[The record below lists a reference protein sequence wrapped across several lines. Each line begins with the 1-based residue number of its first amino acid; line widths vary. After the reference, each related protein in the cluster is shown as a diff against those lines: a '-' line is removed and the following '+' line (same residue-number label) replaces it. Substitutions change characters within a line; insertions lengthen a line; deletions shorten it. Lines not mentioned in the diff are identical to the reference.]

1 MTAMTAVRDVEHAAR
16 VAKHSDT
23 LEALA
28 RLGFIGFGLTH
39 LVLAWIAVRI
49 AFGRPPSEG
58 DQIGAFAVLRQ
69 HPVGTV
75 LLAIVA
81 VGLTATAL
89 WQALEA
95 AVGHAHEESAAMLRE
110 RLFSGARALGYGLF
124 AFYAAKLV
132 LHPAAPGA
140 ATDKQQAAGTLLGV
154 PGGQLLVGAIGIGV
168 VAVGLGLGWYGL
180 TRHFERHL
188 RTGSMTPSG
197 RHALGLLGAI
207 GYAAKAVAYA
217 IAGVLVV
224 IAAVRYDASQ
234 SRGLDA
240 ALQTLSEHVWGHG
253 LLLVIATGIA
263 AFGLFAI
270 AQARYREV

>member
-1 MTAMTAVRDVEHAAR
+1 MTAVRDVEHAAR
-16 VAKHSDT
+16 MAKHSDT

-28 RLGFIGFGLTH
+28 RLGFIGFGVTH
-39 LVLAWIAVRI
+39 LVLAWIAVQI

-58 DQIGAFAVLRQ
+58 DQVGAFAVLRQ

-81 VGLTATAL
+81 IGLTATAL

-95 AVGHAHEESAAMLRE
+95 AVGHGHEEYAAKVRE
-110 RLFSGARALGYGLF
+110 RLFSGARAVGYGLF
-124 AFYAAKLV
+124 AFYAAMLV
-132 LHPAAPGA
+132 LHPAAPRA
-140 ATDKQQAAGTLLGV
+140 AADKQQAAGTLLGV
-154 PGGQLLVGAIGIGV
+154 PGGRWLVGAIGICV
-168 VAVGLGLGWYGL
+168 VAVGLGLAWYGL

-188 RTGSMTPSG
+188 KTGLMTESG
-197 RHALGLLGAI
+197 RHALSVLGAT
-207 GYAAKAVAYA
+207 GYTAKAVAYT

-224 IAAVRYDASQ
+224 IAAVRYDPSE

-240 ALQTLSEHVWGHG
+240 ALRTLSEHGWGHG
-253 LLLVIATGIA
+253 VLLLIATGIA

-270 AQARYREV
+270 AQARYRDV